1 MDDVAAVGVLECLGD
16 LDAVADG
23 LCLRH
28 PAAAFGQQVTQREA
42 MDVLHDEVGLALMAA
57 GVVDRRDVWVLQ
69 PGDDARL
76 AFEVAIRAGA
86 AKELD
91 ADPAAE
97 AQVLGEP
104 DFRHAAG
111 TEQPFEAISCIYDI
125 GSVQAV
131 VILRAVGRGLVSRD
145 RNAELL
151 LLAFSAGFALLAWR
165 ALDAA
170 ATPLPATT
178 GRIVLQF
185 LVTALLGHL
194 ALRAVA
200 PAASALPYA
209 AAMLL
214 TAVGLA
220 FVLRLAPEVAQNQ
233 ANWALLGVIL
243 MAATAGAHR
252 WLPLLRRYR
261 YTAAAGALVL
271 LLVTGFLG
279 TTINGARLWI
289 SVGGQIVQTTEVIKL
304 LVVVFLAGYLAETG
318 AILAV
323 PRFRLGDRTYRAL
336 PYLIPLLLA
345 VAGLMAV
352 LALLKDLGSVA
363 LLVLLTLSALYLATG
378 RKLFIAG
385 GLVLLLATSVFGY
398 YAFDHA
404 RTRIDVW
411 LNPYDDPSGAGYQTI
426 QSSYAV
432 EAGGVTGAG
441 LGLGQPEVIPAAA
454 TDYVFSAIAEELG
467 MAGAAAVVLLY
478 VLLLFA
484 GLRVAMEA
492 RDLHLQLLAALPAC
506 LLAIQAA
513 VIIAGNLRL
522 IPTTGIT
529 LPFVSYGGSS
539 LVVNFVL
546 IGLVLA
552 VSQRTR
558 AA

>member
-1 MDDVAAVGVLECLGD
+1 M
-16 LDAVADG
+16 
-23 LCLRH
+23 
-28 PAAAFGQQVTQREA
+28 
-42 MDVLHDEVGLALMAA
+42 
-57 GVVDRRDVWVLQ
+57 
-69 PGDDARL
+69 
-76 AFEVAIRAGA
+76 
-86 AKELD
+86 
-91 ADPAAE
+91 
-97 AQVLGEP
+97 
-104 DFRHAAG
+104 
-111 TEQPFEAISCIYDI
+111 
-125 GSVQAV
+125 
-131 VILRAVGRGLVSRD
+131 ILRAVGRGLVSRD

-200 PAASALPYA
+200 PAASPLPYA